1 MQGAVVIAG
10 FWQPLSAALMPTDD
24 PRRAPP

>member
-10 FWQPLSAALMPTDD
+10 FRQPLSAALMPTDD
-24 PRRAPP
+24 LRRAPQ